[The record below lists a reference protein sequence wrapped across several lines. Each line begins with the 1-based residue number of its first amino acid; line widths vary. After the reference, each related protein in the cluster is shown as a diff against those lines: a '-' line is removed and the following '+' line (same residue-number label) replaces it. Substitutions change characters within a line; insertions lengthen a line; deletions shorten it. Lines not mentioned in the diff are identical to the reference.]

1 MDHITVTNRAIP
13 ISVDESSVTNN
24 SRYKNTNAKIDNV
37 DKEQRQKLEEFWRLH
52 RNKEKEI
59 SPDLFPDID
68 AHHGTPGDV
77 EEFVTLE
84 VKGIVKQDE
93 YKVTIEEPVLLF
105 NPMQLTDK
113 ADVKKPIV
121 ASMTRQTETE
131 ERTKKQPMVGRSI
144 LGVNKKSPV
153 MSFMQ
158 EKLKQP
164 NGAELKPRAMPS
176 MSQSA
181 QVQTSRPTIT
191 ASTASTQRLDPA
203 SLKDKTEGKEA
214 ARQGDNKK
222 VSVSAG
228 SQGASVSVSKA
239 ESDTTKSSFAPEK
252 QLASELELKSR
263 NMPSMSQSA
272 QVQAS
277 RPTITASM
285 TSTQR
290 LDPASLKDKTEG
302 KEAARQGDNKKV
314 SVSAGSQGASVS
326 VSKTESDTTISSFA
340 PEKQLASEP
349 ELKPRAMPSMSQS
362 AQVQTSRPTITTSMT
377 STQRLDPAS
386 LKDKTEGK
394 EVARQGD
401 NKKVSVSAG
410 SQGASVSVSKAES
423 DTTKSSF
430 APEKQLASEPELKP
444 RAMPSMSQSAQVQTS
459 RPTITTS
466 MTSTQRL
473 DPASL
478 KDKTEGKEVARQGD
492 NKKVSVSAGSQGA
505 SVSVSKAESDTTK
518 SSFAPEKQLASE
530 PELKPRAMP
539 SMSQSAQ
546 VQTSRPTIT
555 TSMTS
560 TQRLDPAS
568 LKDKTEGKEVAR
580 QGDNK
585 KVSVSAGSQG
595 ASVSVSKAE
604 SDTTISSFAPEKQLA
619 NQTGLKSR
627 TISSTSKPTEAQIS
641 HQPIVL
647 SVQGFASTVLK
658 NEVESNKDASLQAEA
673 KGSNFFVQLGN
684 SDSTSLRPANADD
697 HSKTRQPTYHST
709 YTASQGESATKQ
721 GAQLTY
727 PFTRWGKEHQVRLS
741 FSSSQSLV
749 LIPSSER
756 VYHSVRNGGLSVKDH
771 LIVIEPETF
780 GEKPALITNYEQN
793 DEDSQEQT
801 L

>member
-1 MDHITVTNRAIP
+1 M
-13 ISVDESSVTNN
+13 
-24 SRYKNTNAKIDNV
+24 
-37 DKEQRQKLEEFWRLH
+37 
-52 RNKEKEI
+52 
-59 SPDLFPDID
+59 
-68 AHHGTPGDV
+68 
-77 EEFVTLE
+77 
-84 VKGIVKQDE
+84 
-93 YKVTIEEPVLLF
+93 
-105 NPMQLTDK
+105 
-113 ADVKKPIV
+113 
-121 ASMTRQTETE
+121 
-131 ERTKKQPMVGRSI
+131 
-144 LGVNKKSPV
+144 
-153 MSFMQ
+153 
-158 EKLKQP
+158 
-164 NGAELKPRAMPS
+164 
-176 MSQSA
+176 
-181 QVQTSRPTIT
+181 
-191 ASTASTQRLDPA
+191 
-203 SLKDKTEGKEA
+203 
-214 ARQGDNKK
+214 
-222 VSVSAG
+222 SVSAG

-263 NMPSMSQSA
+263 NM
-272 QVQAS
+272 
-277 RPTITASM
+277 
-285 TSTQR
+285 
-290 LDPASLKDKTEG
+290 
-302 KEAARQGDNKKV
+302 
-314 SVSAGSQGASVS
+314 
-326 VSKTESDTTISSFA
+326 F
-340 PEKQLASEP
+340 
-349 ELKPRAMPSMSQS
+349 SMSQS

-377 STQRLDPAS
+377 STQRLY
-386 LKDKTEGK
+386 
-394 EVARQGD
+394 
-401 NKKVSVSAG
+401 
-410 SQGASVSVSKAES
+410 
-423 DTTKSSF
+423 
-430 APEKQLASEPELKP
+430 
-444 RAMPSMSQSAQVQTS
+444 
-459 RPTITTS
+459 
-466 MTSTQRL
+466 
-473 DPASL
+473 
-478 KDKTEGKEVARQGD
+478 
-492 NKKVSVSAGSQGA
+492 
-505 SVSVSKAESDTTK
+505 
-518 SSFAPEKQLASE
+518 
-530 PELKPRAMP
+530 
-539 SMSQSAQ
+539 
-546 VQTSRPTIT
+546 
-555 TSMTS
+555 
-560 TQRLDPAS
+560 PAS